1 MLSALV
7 VRRYLVRAPRS
18 EFVLELPA
26 YHVPTLKGILLQT
39 WQRLRGFILRAGKA
53 IVLVVIILNVV
64 SSIGTDGSFGNQDSE
79 KSLLSE
85 IGRTLTP
92 IFHPMGIS
100 EDNWPATVG
109 IFTGIFAKEVVVGT
123 LDALYSPNPV
133 ASTQTLAEQLA
144 AAVQSVP
151 DNLAELGS
159 SVLDPLGIG
168 VASYENLDRAA
179 DAHAVNVGTLGALQR
194 LFDGQLGAFSYLL
207 FILLYMPCVATIGV
221 VVKELGTFWAVFS
234 TAWSV
239 VMAYTC
245 AVLCYQ
251 LGSLQEDP
259 VSALGWCVA
268 VCLMAA
274 AMFAGLIRFGQR
286 RAPPLIPLVNLD

>member
-1 MLSALV
+1 M
-7 VRRYLVRAPRS
+7 
-18 EFVLELPA
+18 
-26 YHVPTLKGILLQT
+26 
-39 WQRLRGFILRAGKA
+39 
-53 IVLVVIILNVV
+53 
-64 SSIGTDGSFGNQDSE
+64 
-79 KSLLSE
+79 
-85 IGRTLTP
+85 
-92 IFHPMGIS
+92 
-100 EDNWPATVG
+100 
-109 IFTGIFAKEVVVGT
+109 
-123 LDALYSPNPV
+123 
-133 ASTQTLAEQLA
+133 
-144 AAVQSVP
+144 QSVP

-159 SVLDPLGIG
+159 SVLDPLGVG
-168 VASYENLDRAA
+168 VASYEDLDRAA